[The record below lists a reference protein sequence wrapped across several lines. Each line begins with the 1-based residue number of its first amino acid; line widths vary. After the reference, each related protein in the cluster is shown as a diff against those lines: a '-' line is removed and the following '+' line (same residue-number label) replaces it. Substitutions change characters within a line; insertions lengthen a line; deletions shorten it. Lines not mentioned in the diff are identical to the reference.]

1 MYINRCDL
9 INMEVGGSINFS
21 LETMEERRNLLSAES
36 SMSDGSGG
44 FGSSQMCVF
53 CSVVLIIILLFNIL

>member
-1 MYINRCDL
+1 
-9 INMEVGGSINFS
+9 MEVGGSINFVV
-21 LETMEERRNLLSAES
+21 ENMERKKLLSAES

-53 CSVVLIIILLFNIL
+53 CSAALIIILLFNIL